1 MDIYY
6 GMDGVGFLDD
16 YGMDGVG
23 FLDGM
28 ASNLIRKKKQFRT
41 DETISTRIP
50 THDES

>member
-1 MDIYY
+1 MDTYY

-28 ASNLIRKKKQFRT
+28 ASNLIR
-41 DETISTRIP
+41 
-50 THDES
+50 

>member
-1 MDIYY
+1 MDTYY
-6 GMDGVGFLDD
+6 GMDGVGSLDD

-28 ASNLIRKKKQFRT
+28 ASNLIRQKKQFHI